1 MSRLFTEEQVQAWI
15 KEHNFKDGASL
26 ERAFA
31 AEVEPVVQAV
41 LEAEMTEKLGYSR
54 YDSKSK
60 DTDNRRNG
68 HSKKTVRSKYG
79 MIDLD
84 VPRDVQGEFEPMI
97 VKKHERSL
105 SGEVEDAILSLF
117 AKGSSCRDIQSQ
129 MQRAYGV
136 SVSAE
141 TVSRITD
148 RVLPVAREWQN
159 RPLSRLYPVVYL
171 DGMVFHVKQDGLV
184 VKKTAYVVFAL
195 NLEGHKEVLGIWI
208 GESESSKFW
217 MTVLSD
223 LRNRGVEDI
232 LIACVDGL
240 NGFHE
245 AINAVFPRTEVQ
257 RCIVHQVR
265 YSSRFVSYKEVKPF
279 CSDMRKIY
287 TAPNEEAG
295 LEELARFEEKWGEKY
310 LYAVRSW
317 KTNWPLLATFFKYPP
332 EIRRLIYTTNP
343 IENFHRQLRK
353 ITKTKGSFPT
363 DDSLFKILYLAVMD
377 AQEKWTISVPKW
389 GQILTQLTVYFRER
403 VEACI

>member
-1 MSRLFTEEQVQAWI
+1 MSRLFTKEQAEAWL

-31 AEVEPVVQAV
+31 AEVEPLVQAA

-54 YDSKSK
+54 YDCKEK
-60 DTDNRRNG
+60 EVDNSRNG

-79 MIDLD
+79 MIDLEI
-84 VPRDVQGEFEPMI
+84 PRDVQGEFEPQI

-105 SGEVEDAILSLF
+105 SGDVEDAILSLF
-117 AKGSSCRDIQSQ
+117 AKGTSCRDIQSQ
-129 MQRAYGV
+129 MQRVYGV
-136 SVSAE
+136 DVSAE

-171 DGMVFHVKQDGLV
+171 DGMVFNVKQDGVV

-195 NLEGHKEVLGIWI
+195 DLEGHKEVLGIWI

-240 NGFHE
+240 NGFQE
-245 AINAVFPRTEVQ
+245 AINAVYPRTEVQ

-279 CSDMRKIY
+279 CADMRRIY
-287 TAPNEEAG
+287 TAANELAG
-295 LEELARFEEKWGEKY
+295 LDELARFEEKWGEKY
-310 LYAVRSW
+310 LYAVKSW

-377 AQEKWTISVPKW
+377 AQEKWTIAVPKW
-389 GQILTQLTVYFRER
+389 GQILTQLTVYFRDR